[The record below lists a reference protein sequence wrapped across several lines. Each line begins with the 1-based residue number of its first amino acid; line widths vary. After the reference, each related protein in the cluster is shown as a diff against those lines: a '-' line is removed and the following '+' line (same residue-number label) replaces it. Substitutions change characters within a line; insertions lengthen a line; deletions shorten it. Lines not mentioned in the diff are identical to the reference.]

1 MRVLNS
7 FVILFVSLFAKKR
20 AKLNF
25 LMVLLL
31 GARILGVRSILVLIK
46 KLIYFV
52 FKKFYLIMFCYQE
65 FYC

>member
-31 GARILGVRSILVLIK
+31 GARILGVRSILVLI
-46 KLIYFV
+46 
-52 FKKFYLIMFCYQE
+52 
-65 FYC
+65 